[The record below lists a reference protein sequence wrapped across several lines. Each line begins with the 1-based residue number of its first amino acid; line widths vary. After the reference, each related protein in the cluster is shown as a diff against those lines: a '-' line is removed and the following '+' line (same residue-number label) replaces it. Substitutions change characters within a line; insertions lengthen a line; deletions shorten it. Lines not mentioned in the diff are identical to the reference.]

1 MLFFILRNSIVMDS
15 QQHVKLSQS
24 SLHWYFSRQREIF
37 VRPWEPDQSTRN
49 GFHHFLLCKKPLSS
63 HSTSFPFLQYSLL
76 FFSETVKR
84 DNHTYYLIHSDSP
97 YKPMSFL
104 IFIVLSFSIY
114 CSIHNCNLIG
124 KNFVLLRHTFI
135 SDIYF
140 IWIYVYCSIRH
151 LLFLSLSRYF
161 CIHHNVNRNICK
173 RDTIYPF

>member
-1 MLFFILRNSIVMDS
+1 MSNCPKAAFIGISPAKAKFSFILKNLTKVPEMVSTI
-15 QQHVKLSQS
+15 
-24 SLHWYFSRQREIF
+24 FS
-37 VRPWEPDQSTRN
+37 
-49 GFHHFLLCKKPLSS
+49 LCKKLLSS

-97 YKPMSFL
+97 YTPMSFL

>member
-1 MLFFILRNSIVMDS
+1 MSNCPKAAFIGISPAKAKFSFVLENLTKVPEMVSTIF
-15 QQHVKLSQS
+15 
-24 SLHWYFSRQREIF
+24 YFA
-37 VRPWEPDQSTRN
+37 
-49 GFHHFLLCKKPLSS
+49 KKPLSS

-97 YKPMSFL
+97 YTPMSFL

>member
-1 MLFFILRNSIVMDS
+1 MSNCPKAAFIGISPAKEKFSFVLENLTKVPEMVSTNS
-15 QQHVKLSQS
+15 
-24 SLHWYFSRQREIF
+24 
-37 VRPWEPDQSTRN
+37 
-49 GFHHFLLCKKPLSS
+49 LLCKKPLSS

-97 YKPMSFL
+97 YTPMSFL

>member
-1 MLFFILRNSIVMDS
+1 MSNCPKAAFIGISPAKEKFSFVLENLTKVPEMVSTIF
-15 QQHVKLSQS
+15 
-24 SLHWYFSRQREIF
+24 YFAKSPSR
-37 VRPWEPDQSTRN
+37 VTP
-49 GFHHFLLCKKPLSS
+49 
-63 HSTSFPFLQYSLL
+63 LL
-76 FFSETVKR
+76 FPSFNILFCSSQKLLRETII
-84 DNHTYYLIHSDSP
+84 HLIHSDSP
-97 YKPMSFL
+97 YTPMSFL

>member
-1 MLFFILRNSIVMDS
+1 MSNCPKAAFIGISPA
-15 QQHVKLSQS
+15 KAK
-24 SLHWYFSRQREIF
+24 FSF
-37 VRPWEPDQSTRN
+37 VLENLTKVPEMVSTN
-49 GFHHFLLCKKPLSS
+49 FLLCKKPLSS

-97 YKPMSFL
+97 YTPMSFL